1 MVKYNKGSNLNMS
14 HRLCKHFVSLAR
26 FCPWPKKKSKYT
38 LKNLVKK
45 HRKAHSCAQERTL
58 IYTSI
63 SKGSC
68 KSVENKVN
76 EVNDSTDI
84 HYLNY
89 VDISFVLLDRIQ

>member
-1 MVKYNKGSNLNMS
+1 MS

-45 HRKAHSCAQERTL
+45 HSKEHSCAQERTL
-58 IYTSI
+58 IYTGI
-63 SKGSC
+63 LKVAV

-76 EVNDSTDI
+76 
-84 HYLNY
+84 
-89 VDISFVLLDRIQ
+89 